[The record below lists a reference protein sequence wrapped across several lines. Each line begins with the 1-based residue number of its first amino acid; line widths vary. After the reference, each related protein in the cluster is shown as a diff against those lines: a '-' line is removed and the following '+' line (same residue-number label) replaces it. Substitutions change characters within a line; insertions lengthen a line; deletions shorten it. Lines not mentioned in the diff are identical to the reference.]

1 MTLEDD
7 TTTESSSSSRSSIRT
22 ALDGEIQLVKQRL
35 TLANSRFDELTS
47 RLDDLDLIR
56 NERIQNRRRRRK
68 IVLTC

>member
-22 ALDGEIQLVKQRL
+22 ALDGEIQRVKQRL
-35 TLANSRFDELTS
+35 TQANSRFDELTS